1 MVAWLTL
8 ASICAAAI
16 PFYLR
21 FLVALC
27 KEYTFARNCYL
38 VRIEPEVDQSPIDQM
53 SHGDELSERA
63 A

>member
-1 MVAWLTL
+1 MVAWVTL

-27 KEYTFARNCYL
+27 KECRFARICH
-38 VRIEPEVDQSPIDQM
+38 VRIEPADDESSIREM
-53 SHGDELSERA
+53 SHQDELSVRA